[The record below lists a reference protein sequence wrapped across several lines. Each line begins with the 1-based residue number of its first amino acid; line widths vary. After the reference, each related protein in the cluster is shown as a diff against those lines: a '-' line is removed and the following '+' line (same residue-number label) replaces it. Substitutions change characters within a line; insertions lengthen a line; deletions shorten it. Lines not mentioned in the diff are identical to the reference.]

1 MRTFPMRNCRRLAI
15 AATCAAVALA
25 AGCSSS
31 SDHPTAAKV
40 AAAPAP
46 PTRPAA
52 TTTTQP
58 TAIGLRTNADE
69 QAEFGPDKPLTP
81 AQRQELADQLV
92 IARATAMKYPTV
104 ADATK
109 AGYILA
115 GKFTPGA
122 GAHYVSLSGSASSYF
137 GHTTT
142 IDPAHPLALI
152 YEGTA
157 PTSRVVGLMYG
168 SFNVNPPDG
177 FAGPNDHWHRHTNL
191 CVTFGKGSIGIPFPP
206 DSDVQKSACDA
217 LHGQFM
223 RETLWMVHAWVVPGW
238 ESPQGVFSHA
248 NIDLHCADGTDHTDK
263 IGFCTGASA

>member
-1 MRTFPMRNCRRLAI
+1 MRNQLTRSRGAVTF
-15 AATCAAVALA
+15 AALLGAVVLA
-25 AGCSSS
+25 AAACSSS
-31 SDHPTAAKV
+31 TAKSAAPKV
-40 AAAPAP
+40 AASPVKPAV
-46 PTRPAA
+46 

-69 QAEFGPDKPLTP
+69 KAEFGPDKPLTP
-81 AQRQELADQLV
+81 AQRQDLADQLV
-92 IARATAMKYPTV
+92 VARATAMKYPTV

-115 GKFTPGA
+115 GLFTPGA
-122 GAHYVSLSGSASSYF
+122 GAHYVNISSSAASYLN
-137 GHTTT
+137 HTSTV
-142 IDPAHPLALI
+142 DPAQPLALI
-152 YEGTA
+152 YEGTS

-168 SFNVNPPDG
+168 SFNALAPAG

-191 CVTFGKGSIGIPFPP
+191 CITFSKGKIGIPYPP

-238 ESPQGVFSHA
+238 DSPEGVFSHA

-263 IGFCTGASA
+263 VGFCTGASA